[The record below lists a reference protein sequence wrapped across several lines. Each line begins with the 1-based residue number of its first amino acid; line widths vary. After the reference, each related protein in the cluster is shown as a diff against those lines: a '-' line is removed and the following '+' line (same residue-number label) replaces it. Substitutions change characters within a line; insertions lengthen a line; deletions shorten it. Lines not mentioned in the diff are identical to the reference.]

1 MGIPD
6 SGGTT
11 KKLTY
16 RGQNPEKVMPLI
28 EHIRELRT
36 LILLSLVSFLVCTVL
51 AFIFSDR
58 IIQVFTRQFN
68 SVSSSVDSKLV
79 VTTIIEGFS
88 AQINVAVYSGLI
100 LSTPVHIFNILRFIF
115 PGLARRQKRVILSFL
130 VASLALI
137 AFGAYLAYFKVVP
150 LAINFLTNPYFVPRG
165 VGYLLNYQKNI
176 FYVFSFILLSVAALQ
191 TPLLME
197 ILLMMNIL
205 NRKAVFKASRF
216 IIVGIFVVA
225 AIITPP
231 DFISQLGVALPLT
244 ALYFL
249 ALLIAKIFR
258 FGEG

>member
-1 MGIPD
+1 
-6 SGGTT
+6 
-11 KKLTY
+11 
-16 RGQNPEKVMPLI
+16 MPLI

-36 LILLSLVSFLVCTVL
+36 LILVSLVSFLACAVL
-51 AFIFSDR
+51 SFIFSDR
-58 IIQVFTRQFN
+58 IIQIFTRQFS

-79 VTTIIEGFS
+79 VTTIVEGFS

-100 LSTPVHIFNILRFIF
+100 LSTPVHIFNILRFVF
-115 PGLARRQKRVILSFL
+115 PGLGKRQKRVILSFL

-137 AFGAYLAYFKVVP
+137 TFGAYLAYFKVVP
-150 LAINFLTNPYFVPRG
+150 LAITFLTNPYFVPRG

-191 TPLLME
+191 TPLLLE
-197 ILLMMNIL
+197 ILLMMNLL
-205 NRKAVFKASRF
+205 NRKTVFKASRF
-216 IIVGIFVVA
+216 IIVGIFVAA

>member
-1 MGIPD
+1 
-6 SGGTT
+6 
-11 KKLTY
+11 
-16 RGQNPEKVMPLI
+16 MPLI

-36 LILLSLVSFLVCTVL
+36 LILVSLVSFLACAVL
-51 AFIFSDR
+51 SFLFSDR
-58 IIQVFTRQFN
+58 IIQIFTRQFS

-79 VTTIIEGFS
+79 VTTIVEGFS

-100 LSTPVHIFNILRFIF
+100 LSTPVHIFNILRFVF
-115 PGLARRQKRVILSFL
+115 PGLGKRQKRVILSFL

-137 AFGAYLAYFKVVP
+137 TFGAYLAYFKVVP
-150 LAINFLTNPYFVPRG
+150 LAITFLTNPYFVPRG

-191 TPLLME
+191 TPLLLE
-197 ILLMMNIL
+197 ILLMMNLL
-205 NRKAVFKASRF
+205 NRKTVFKASRF
-216 IIVGIFVVA
+216 IIVGIFVAA